1 MKRNLFALV
10 LINFFFINI
19 SNSQIP
25 NIENREKK
33 KIKTNILNTYYR
45 SMNKWDIS
53 FQDLLENK
61 SGAAC
66 IEWPLMTE
74 SFLSSGIFDALGYSQ
89 NIPNKKA
96 SEIAAV
102 SGCNK
107 MKDYYQLE
115 GKCECQ
121 VIVVNDNNK
130 VILPIKKIDIE
141 ESFSEGIN
149 FFKDADYVN
158 ALKVFDKLSNVGHAK
173 SQFNLS
179 LMNLKGLGVTQNY
192 SRSYFWALASKL
204 YGEKKSILI
213 LRQSQYKISKEEKN
227 TLEIEL
233 KEYLENLSKKGS
245 IHAFLPLAK
254 WYISVQKKPDY
265 NNSYKWLSIATA
277 FNLENAKK
285 ARDKVSNYVKEDA
298 LISIQEEAKETF
310 EEIKSNIKLK
320 KKLDGE

>member
-1 MKRNLFALV
+1 MIKHLFTLM
-10 LINFFFINI
+10 LILFFYINI
-19 SNSQIP
+19 LHSQIP

-33 KIKTNILNTYYR
+33 KIKTDILNTYYR

-66 IEWPLMTE
+66 VEWPLMTE

-115 GKCECQ
+115 GKCECE

-130 VILPIKKIDIE
+130 VILPIKEINIE
-141 ESFSEGIN
+141 ENFSEGII
-149 FFKDADYVN
+149 FFKDEDYAN
-158 ALKVFDKLSNVGHAK
+158 ALKVFNKLSNLGHAK

-192 SRSYFWALASKL
+192 SKSYFWALASKL
-204 YGEKKSILI
+204 YGEKKSVLI
-213 LRQSQYKISKEEKN
+213 IRQSQNKISKEEKSE
-227 TLEIEL
+227 LENEL
-233 KEYLENLSKKGS
+233 KEYLENISNEGNM
-245 IHAFLPLAK
+245 HAFLPLAK
-254 WYISVQKKPDY
+254 WYLLIQKKPDY

-285 ARDKVSNYVKEDA
+285 ARDKVSNYVDKDN
-298 LISIQEEAKETF
+298 LMSIQEEAKDTF
-310 EEIKSNIKLK
+310 AEIKKNIELK